1 MKITTNTTRKQHA
14 PLAGAVA
21 LAIALAAGSSAVIA
35 AGPEHKGDKHTQ
47 RAHDATAY
55 LTLVRSDAL
64 IGSDVMG
71 TNSTKIGTVK
81 DMVIDRGTG
90 RVVFAIIGHGGILT
104 IGQDVFASE
113 YSRLGYSSADGHF
126 TIDMTEEQAERQ
138 VEFLPEDW
146 NDLAHSDWM
155 SDFTES
161 IMGEDTE
168 RYGDA
173 KLAMGETTEIKGL
186 VSKVARTEDGEYE
199 DVVLTIEDQQGESR
213 KVVLGPSWY
222 IMGMD
227 NTPATGDRVEL
238 TTVRHDGR
246 LIATNARVGSQE
258 LKLRDRNGHA
268 SWKMQSRETPRYVLL
283 SDLTGRQ
290 IEIGGTTAGEV
301 QNTIVETSSGRV
313 AFFGFDSNDNLFGL
327 GDEITMVPWS
337 TLQISPDLTIWS
349 ESSSETFAGAMAMPD
364 DLSTLRTKRSI
375 TNAFT
380 PFDMRVPNFEA
391 NTQAMDRDHSISN
404 HLRYGDAWSK
414 DSKLTKTFAEG
425 NKVKLNGEFLRTES
439 VELGNGGT
447 SATALWLNTA
457 DGRQQVILGPNWF
470 VEHQDLKMNRG
481 DTVSIVGRKATIDG
495 KEYIAAW
502 DIEHET
508 STWTLW
514 DDTTPA
520 WVDER

>member
-21 LAIALAAGSSAVIA
+21 LAIALAAGSSAAIA

-71 TNSTKIGTVK
+71 SNSTKIGTVK

-113 YSRLGYSSADGHF
+113 YSRLGYSSAEGHF
-126 TIDMTEEQAERQ
+126 TIDMTEQQAERQ

-146 NDLAHSDWM
+146 TDLVQSDWM
-155 SDFTES
+155 SDLS
-161 IMGEDTE
+161 DTITGDDDE

-173 KLAMGETTEIKGL
+173 KTAMGETTEINGL
-186 VSKVARTEDGEYE
+186 VSKVTRSEDGDHE
-199 DVVLTIEDQQGESR
+199 DVVLTIEDEQGESR
-213 KVVLGPSWY
+213 KVILGPSWY
-222 IMGMD
+222 IMGLE

-246 LIATNARVGSQE
+246 LIATNARVGSEE
-258 LKLRDRNGHA
+258 LKLRDRNGHV
-268 SWKMQSRETPRYVLL
+268 SWKLQSRETPRYVLL

-301 QNTIVETSSGRV
+301 QNTIVETSSGQV
-313 AFFGFDSNDNLFGL
+313 AFFGFDSNENLFGL

-337 TLQISPDLTIWS
+337 SLQISPDLTIWS
-349 ESSSETFAGAMAMPD
+349 ESSSETFASAMTMPD
-364 DLSTLRTKRSI
+364 DLNTLRTKRSI
-375 TNAFT
+375 TNAYA

-391 NTQAMDRDHSISN
+391 NTQAMNRDHSTN
-404 HLRYGDAWSK
+404 NRERFGDAWGK
-414 DSKLTKTFAEG
+414 DAKLTKAFADG
-425 NKVKLNGEFLRTES
+425 QKVKISGDFIRTETI
-439 VELGNGGT
+439 ELGNADTDATCLWIDT
-447 SATALWLNTA
+447 S

-481 DTVSIVGRKATIDG
+481 DAVSIVGRKATIDG

-502 DIEHET
+502 DIEHAT
-508 STWTLW
+508 TTWTLW